1 MTGGK
6 GMKRLSIKEW
16 PKEERPREKILRDGP
31 ENLSDAELLAIILR
45 TGDRTA
51 GQTALDQARL
61 LLSLHSGFRNLG
73 RATSAELLAV
83 KGIGPAKAACILAT
97 VEIARR
103 FSSERNAMGESIHC
117 SEDVFRH
124 YHEKLRDKKK
134 EVFYALLLDG
144 KNRNI
149 KEIKVSE
156 GSLTASLVHP
166 REVFNPVIRES
177 AAGVILIHNHP
188 SGDPTPSREDIDLT
202 ERLQEVGRLVGVK
215 VIDHVIIGNGTY
227 HSFVDGG
234 RMS

>member
-1 MTGGK
+1 
-6 GMKRLSIKEW
+6 MKRLSIKQW
-16 PKEERPREKILRDGP
+16 PKEDRPREKILGAGP

-45 TGDRTA
+45 TGDRAA
-51 GQTALDQARL
+51 GLTALDQARL
-61 LLSLHSGFRNLG
+61 LIAIHDGFRNLG
-73 RATSAELLAV
+73 RATSAELFEV
-83 KGIGPAKAACILAT
+83 KGVGPAKAASILAA

-103 FSSERNAMGESIHC
+103 IASKRSAVGESIHC
-117 SEDVFRH
+117 SEDVFQH
-124 YHEKLRDKKK
+124 YHERLCDKKK
-134 EVFYALLLDG
+134 EIFYALLLDG

-177 AAGVILIHNHP
+177 AAGVILVHNHP

-234 RMS
+234 RIS

>member
-1 MTGGK
+1 
-6 GMKRLSIKEW
+6 MKSLSIKEW
-16 PKEERPREKILRDGP
+16 PEEDRPREKLLRNGP
-31 ENLSDAELLAIILR
+31 EGLSDAELLAIILR
-45 TGDRTA
+45 TGNRGAELTVV
-51 GQTALDQARL
+51 DQARL
-61 LLSLHSGFRNLG
+61 LLSHHQGFRNLG
-73 RATSAELLAV
+73 RATTSELLAM
-83 KGIGPAKAACILAT
+83 KGIGPVKAACVLAT

-103 FSSERNAMGESIHC
+103 LSSDPTEAGESIQC

-149 KEIKVSE
+149 KEVKVSE
-156 GSLTASLVHP
+156 GSLTASIVHP

-177 AAGVILIHNHP
+177 AAGVILVHNHP

-202 ERLQEVGRLVGVK
+202 ERLREVGRMVGVQ
-215 VIDHVIIGNGTY
+215 VIDHVIIGNGAY

-234 RMS
+234 ELS